1 MTTKIPIFPL
11 SQQYRDQ
18 LVGRLDLL
26 VGAQDPLSVIQLRV
40 FSHNPNHA
48 GRIPRQLGRPP
59 AAFYGDVVYYC
70 EMSAWSETPPLI
82 VALLQAFLPAWS
94 DQDLISAIIKEG
106 PFRCHPSSQPIWVC
120 RVATELPLIKRYGTR
135 LAAQG
140 FGQGSQLA
148 GGQGQWGKRVLRVFG
163 PKDSGK
169 SYTFKFFEYLAAI
182 QPMQVGVLHF
192 DFAESDISTLAANE
206 DIPVELYLARG
217 LEAQARRR
225 REELNAQA
233 VAATGANHLPDLG
246 ALVRA
251 AGTKPYIFQRL
262 TDIQQRN
269 RWCRE
274 LANELVDQVL
284 YRLPGVPP
292 SWWVAVFDTCEKA
305 PPEAQ
310 EFIRRLV
317 ERAAGT
323 GLDDAE
329 EANKGPLRVVLLGDS
344 DACLPNPVYQDHVLD
359 EDLTA
364 QVFELEDVKYYF
376 KVFCLSRGIKLD
388 EDDDKHDARLQIL
401 AQDSLVR
408 AQEIVNT
415 EQAPPPWPKALARA
429 VIEKTL
435 PLEAQAV
442 QKRS

>member
-1 MTTKIPIFPL
+1 
-11 SQQYRDQ
+11 
-18 LVGRLDLL
+18 
-26 VGAQDPLSVIQLRV
+26 
-40 FSHNPNHA
+40 
-48 GRIPRQLGRPP
+48 
-59 AAFYGDVVYYC
+59 
-70 EMSAWSETPPLI
+70 MSAWSETPPLI
-82 VALLQAFLPAWS
+82 VSLLQAFLPAWS
-94 DQDLISAIIKEG
+94 DQELISAILKEG
-106 PFRCHPSSQPIWVC
+106 PFRCHPSSQPILVC
-120 RVATELPLIKRYGTR
+120 RVATELPLIKRYVTR
-135 LAAQG
+135 IAAQG
-140 FGQGSQLA
+140 FGEGAQLA
-148 GGQGQWGKRVLRVFG
+148 GIQGQWGKRVLRVFG

-206 DIPVELYLARG
+206 DIPVELYLAKRI
-217 LEAQARRR
+217 EVQARRR
-225 REELNAQA
+225 REELDARA
-233 VAATGANHLPDLG
+233 VGATGVNQLPDLS
-246 ALVRA
+246 ALVSA
-251 AGTKPYIFQRL
+251 AGTKPYLFQRL

-329 EANKGPLRVVLLGDS
+329 VSNKGPLRVVLLGDS
-344 DACLPNPVYQDHVLD
+344 DACLPNPVYQDHILE
-359 EDLTA
+359 EDLTG
-364 QVFELEDVKYYF
+364 QVFGPKDVKYYF
-376 KVFCLSRGIKLD
+376 QVFCLSRGIKLD
-388 EDDDKHDARLQIL
+388 QDDNKHNARLQIL
-401 AQDSLVR
+401 AEESLAR
-408 AQEIVNT
+408 AQEIIDG
-415 EQAPPPWPKALARA
+415 EQPPPPWPKALARA
-429 VIEKTL
+429 VIERTL